1 MNRTDSLKQRVYD
14 DIKQS
19 IIQCAYI
26 PGDVLH
32 EEMICQQFS
41 VSRTPVRD
49 ALSRLE
55 QEGLIAILPKK
66 GFKIKRVSLRSVNE
80 LFEARMRIEPYMV
93 ETYGARLTDDQYA
106 EYMAQFSRP
115 FHEFSSD
122 ELYQLD
128 DRFHNAFVDASQNRY
143 LRMMYA
149 ITADQSARFRI
160 LFAEKARLE
169 QAQSEHL
176 TIAGCCLK
184 RDWRE
189 AAEASREHIRH
200 SRNAIIDYVLENK
213 LVSSNIFEGV
223 RADEEGMTPEV

>member
-1 MNRTDSLKQRVYD
+1 MSKTDPLKQRVYD

-19 IIQCAYI
+19 IIQCNYT
-26 PGDVLH
+26 PGQVLH
-32 EEMICQQFS
+32 EELICQQFS

-93 ETYGARLTDDQYA
+93 ETYGAKLPDEQYA
-106 EYMAQFSRP
+106 EYMTQFSRSCQDFP
-115 FHEFSSD
+115 GE
-122 ELYQLD
+122 ELYRLD
-128 DRFHNAFVDASQNRY
+128 DQFHNAFVDASNNRY
-143 LRMMYA
+143 LRMMYS

-160 LFAEKARLE
+160 LSAGRDRLE
-169 QAQSEHL
+169 ETQKEHFN
-176 TIAGCCLK
+176 IACCCLK

-213 LVSSNIFEGV
+213 LTSSNIFEGIK
-223 RADEEGMTPEV
+223 ADEEGMTQED